1 MLNFVSQ
8 SAVVWGIVSVSFGI
22 IGYIAF
28 SGYRKAHR
36 RVNSRDRRI
45 SPRRVMVNMDYMI
58 RVTERSRPSLVLM
71 FPQEDWP
78 RFAPFLR
85 WFFDIFVCASGK
97 EVWFCELPM
106 YARSEISRVTGR
118 EQPLCVDEDLCIST
132 YTEGSDDRWSSDTN
146 TEREIIPGSNLYCSV
161 IRVSDTCFR
170 EGLTRQMVLLR
181 SPKGVYYALMVYF
194 I

>member
-1 MLNFVSQ
+1 MLNFVSP
-8 SAVVWGIVSVSFGI
+8 AVLGIVSVLFGI
-22 IGYIAF
+22 IGYITF

-45 SPRRVMVNMDYMI
+45 FPRRIMVDMGHMI
-58 RVTERSRPSLVLM
+58 RVTERSRPSLILM

-78 RFAPFLR
+78 EFVPFLR
-85 WFFDIFVCASGK
+85 WFFDIFVCALGK

-106 YARSEISRVTGR
+106 CARSGISRVTGS
-118 EQPLCVDEDLCIST
+118 EQPLCVDEHLCIST
-132 YTEGSDDRWSSDTN
+132 YTECSDDRWSSDTN
-146 TEREIIPGSNLYCSV
+146 TGREIIPGSNLYCSV

-181 SPKGVYYALMVYF
+181 FPTGVYYALMVYF